1 MADLA
6 TAYVQIIP
14 TTKGIGKS
22 LESDLGG
29 AADSAGKSSG
39 GKFADG
45 FSKAGKAGLV
55 AFGAMAAAGGV
66 ATKML
71 VDGTK
76 SVAAYGDNIDKMSQ
90 KMGLSA
96 EAYQEWD
103 AIMQHSG
110 TSIDSMQRGM
120 TTLSKAAESGSD
132 AFAKL
137 GISQEELA
145 NLSQEDLFARTIE
158 GLQGMESGSERT
170 VLAQQLLGGSAREL
184 GALLNTSA
192 EDTEKMRQKV
202 HELGGVMNDE
212 AVKAAANFQDNMQDL
227 QTAISG
233 VGRSITSEFLPAS
246 SELMEGFAG
255 ILTGEEGAEE
265 KLASG
270 MDNMAV
276 AAGNSIDK
284 ISGIMGQLMP
294 AISSAITK
302 LLPKIIELGGELV
315 LSLAEGIV
323 DNLPELV
330 NAILDI
336 STTLTAQAPEMF
348 EKVVQALLEVLKSI
362 GDRMPELV
370 PVMVDMILGIV
381 DALIDNADLMVEAAL
396 AIVVGLAEGIIESLP
411 TIIAKIPELIEG
423 IIQAL
428 VAAIPML
435 IEAGIQLFV
444 ALVENLPAIIEGIV
458 AAIPE
463 IIAAILEGLAS
474 LSPALGALFQ
484 GAWEF
489 IVGVWNVAVGFFQ
502 GIWDGI
508 SAVFSVVGEVLSGF
522 FQGAW
527 DLIQGIWSVVVSFF
541 SGVWSGIVSV
551 FSGVASF
558 FSGVFQAAW
567 NAITSIFNKLGSF
580 FSGVWNAVVS
590 IFRDAGVAVGDAIS
604 GAVRGA
610 VNAILGGATSI
621 INGFISAINF
631 AIAVINAIPGVSISP
646 IGYLSAPALARGGI
660 LEKGE
665 VGLLE
670 GTGAEAVVPLDQ
682 NRAWIHAVTM
692 DFMSELQ
699 NQYALGRSIAGSS
712 VGGSA
717 YSEGV
722 DNTWNNGDIIIPVS
736 IGGRQ
741 IERIVV
747 EADRINALRTGG
759 R

>member
-1 MADLA
+1 MADIA

-14 TTKGIGKS
+14 TTKGIGGMLDK
-22 LESDLGG
+22 ELGG
-29 AADSAGKSSG
+29 EAIAAGE
-39 GKFADG
+39 
-45 FSKAGKAGLV
+45 KAGGGWSKGFATVGKV
-55 AFGAMAAAGGV
+55 GMAAFGTITVAGGV

-71 VDGTK
+71 GDGIK
-76 SVAAYGDNIDKMSQ
+76 NVAAYGDNIDKMSQ

-120 TTLSKAAESGSD
+120 TTLSKAAESGNE
-132 AFAKL
+132 AFKAL

-145 NLSQEDLFARTIE
+145 TLSQEDLFARTIE

-192 EDTEKMRQKV
+192 EDTEKMRQRV
-202 HELGGVMNDE
+202 HELGGVMSDE
-212 AVKAAANFQDNMQDL
+212 AVKAAAGFQDNMQDL
-227 QTAISG
+227 RTAISG
-233 VGRSITSEFLPAS
+233 VGRSITSEFLPAT
-246 SELMEGFAG
+246 SELLDGLAG
-255 ILTGEEGAEE
+255 VIIGEEGAEE
-265 KLASG
+265 KLETG
-270 MDNMAV
+270 MDHMAES
-276 AAGNSIDK
+276 AD
-284 ISGIMGQLMP
+284 
-294 AISSAITK
+294 SAIEKIGEVMGRLGPVLGEAIAK
-302 LLPKIIELGGELV
+302 LLPKLIELGSKIVISIL
-315 LSLAEGIV
+315 EGFV
-323 DNLPELV
+323 QNLPQLASQLLTSLV
-330 NAILDI
+330 GIIQTLA
-336 STTLTAQAPEMF
+336 TTLVPQLPGIAVE
-348 EKVVQALLEVLKSI
+348 VVIALANALIENLPTLLSALLE
-362 GDRMPELV
+362 
-370 PVMVDMILGIV
+370 MVT
-381 DALIDNADLMVEAAL
+381 
-396 AIVVGLAEGIIESLP
+396 GLANGLIEALP
-411 TIIAKIPELIEG
+411 VLIEALPQIIEG
-423 IIQAL
+423 IINAL
-428 VAAIPML
+428 VTFLPQL
-435 IEAGIQLFV
+435 IEAGVQLFV

-474 LSPALGALFQ
+474 LAPELGALFE
-484 GAWEF
+484 GAWQM
-489 IVGVWNVAVGFFQ
+489 ITAVWNVAIGFFQ

-527 DLIQGIWSVVVSFF
+527 DLIQGIWNAVVGFF
-541 SGVWSGIVSV
+541 SGVWNGIVSV

-558 FSGVFQAAW
+558 FSGVFSAAW

-610 VNAILGGATSI
+610 VNAILGGATRI

-631 AIAVINAIPGVSISP
+631 AISIINAIPGVSISKISP
-646 IGYLSAPALARGGI
+646 LSAPALAQGGI
-660 LEKGE
+660 LKRGE

-682 NRAWIHAVTM
+682 NKAWIHAVTM

-699 NQYALGRSIAGSS
+699 SQYASVRSMAGSP

-717 YSEGV
+717 SG
-722 DNTWNNGDIIIPVS
+722 DISMDGAWNNGNIIIPVS

-741 IERIVV
+741 IERIVIDA
-747 EADRINALRTGG
+747 ERINALRTGG